1 MAKSTEKTAAKKS
14 PPKKVSTSAKKASTP
29 AIEKAATTALEKL
42 KELGLDQQLQADLE
56 WCLGS
61 YQFDKNPAGLFEMV
75 ERSLKVF
82 SAEKD
87 KKAKGVTTKLISDLT
102 KSLAK

>member
-1 MAKSTEKTAAKKS
+1 MAKSVEKT
-14 PPKKVSTSAKKASTP
+14 PAKKATAKKATTSSRKVTTP
-29 AIEKAATTALEKL
+29 DIEKAATTALTKL

-61 YQFDKNPAGLFEMV
+61 YQFDRNPAGLYEMV
-75 ERSLKVF
+75 QRTVTVF
-82 SAEKD
+82 SVEKD
-87 KKAKGVTTKLISDLT
+87 KKTKGVTSKLITDLS